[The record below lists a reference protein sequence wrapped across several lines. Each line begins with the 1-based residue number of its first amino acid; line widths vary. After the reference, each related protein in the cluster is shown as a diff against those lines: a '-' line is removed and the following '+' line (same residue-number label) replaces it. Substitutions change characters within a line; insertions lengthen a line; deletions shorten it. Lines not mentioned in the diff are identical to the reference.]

1 MAEKNADI
9 AEMVREDFRA
19 ATENRKEIE
28 DRKLDSYKL
37 YRAWRDDVQG
47 GGRYQGGRGPFGWSK
62 ITVPVIY
69 WTTELVLARL
79 GVMPPTVVVTAKNPE
94 SVPYAQAKQL
104 RIQHYLKQ
112 AAFEEEMLVVLKS
125 MLILGDGI
133 VKVPWDADRRAPG
146 FVAVNWWDWFV
157 SPEAERWHQAEVLYH
172 RTWHTPKDLTR
183 LAEAK
188 DGNGK
193 PLYDLDAL
201 QQIMG
206 ASNTRSM
213 GDHGWST
220 RREIQGLGPMRFPS
234 GEEPVSIVEAWYK
247 DGTRVTFGGEE
258 LGIILRVV
266 SSEESIHKT
275 PNGQPYR
282 PFSVFQNTPDL
293 HSPYSI
299 SDTEMLEGHQAEL
312 STIRNQHVDQAT
324 ANINAPMG
332 YDARKVRPEAVE
344 DAFGTPGGMFG
355 TDGPP
360 GDVVVRFAPSGS
372 SRDFPEIYDL
382 IRSEAQIVAG
392 VSDFSAGMANS
403 AGLDNTTATGISIVT
418 QEANRRF
425 QQKLKFVELGMRRV
439 AHIYD
444 WLDRALGLEDVFTDP
459 GSDFSMEDGSKGIMM
474 DNGFAQVSGALVN
487 GPDNDFEIEV
497 DAGAM
502 APPAAGEQA
511 RKTMTLLQA
520 IAAMPPEAQMMVDWP
535 GLLRQVVESHG
546 VPADKVLKQQMPMPL
561 GPPIPV
567 DGGAPGEQPVGPPE
581 PVEEAPPA
589 SDGAR
594 GIPGVPADGAIA

>member
-1 MAEKNADI
+1 MAKEDQI

-19 ATENRKEIE
+19 AHENRKEIE

-47 GGRYQGGRGPFGWSK
+47 GGRYQGGKGPFGWSK

-79 GVMPPTVVVTAKNPE
+79 GVQPPTVVVTAKTPDA
-94 SVPYAQAKQL
+94 VPYAQAKQL
-104 RIQHYLKQ
+104 RIQHHLRE
-112 AAFEEEMLVVLKS
+112 ASFEEEMLIVLKS

-133 VKVPWDADRRAPG
+133 VKIPWDASRRAPG
-146 FVAVNWWDWFV
+146 FVSVNWWDWFV

-172 RTWHTPKDLTR
+172 RTWHTPKDIAR
-183 LAEAK
+183 LAAQR
-188 DGNGK
+188 DGNDK
-193 PLYDLDAL
+193 PLYNTEAL
-201 QQIMG
+201 QQVAA
-206 ASNTRSM
+206 ASNNRSQ
-213 GDHGWST
+213 GDYSWSS
-220 RREIQGLGPMRFPS
+220 RREVQGLGPMRFPT

-258 LGIILRVV
+258 LGIVLRTVTP
-266 SSEESIHKT
+266 EESIHMT
-275 PNGQPYR
+275 PEGQPYR

-332 YDARKVRPEAVE
+332 YDSRKVRPEAVE

-425 QQKLKFVELGMRRV
+425 QQKLKFVELGMKRV
-439 AHIYD
+439 ANIYD
-444 WLDRALGLEDVFTDP
+444 WLDRKLGAEDIYTTP
-459 GSDFSMEDGSKGIMM
+459 GMDFQQDEISQGIIMN
-474 DNGFAQVSGALVN
+474 NGMAQVSGALPN
-487 GPDNDFEIEV
+487 GPDMDYKIDV

-520 IAAMPPEAQMMVDWP
+520 IAAMPPDAQSMVDWP
-535 GLLRQVVESHG
+535 AMLRQVIDAHG
-546 VPADKVLKQQMPMPL
+546 VPADKVIKQMPQGIPL
-561 GPPIPV
+561 GPPMPV
-567 DGGAPGEQPVGPPE
+567 DQNGEQPIGPPE
-581 PVEEAPPA
+581 PVAGPPA
-589 SDGAR
+589 PQPGA
-594 GIPGVPADGAIA
+594 PA